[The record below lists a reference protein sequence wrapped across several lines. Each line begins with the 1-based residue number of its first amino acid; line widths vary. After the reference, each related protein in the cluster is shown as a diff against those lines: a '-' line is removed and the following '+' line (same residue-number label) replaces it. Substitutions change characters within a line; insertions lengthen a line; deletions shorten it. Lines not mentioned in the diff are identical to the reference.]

1 MVLQPGGLGPQT
13 GTEMMVEVHTVK
25 VLPASLFCKA
35 SIDAECFRAISREVA
50 ARLVK
55 LSPSPEI
62 PLAGREPLQ
71 LNMKF
76 VLLIIHLC
84 AVVES
89 KIVRDRNEHEQKHAD

>member
-1 MVLQPGGLGPQT
+1 M
-13 GTEMMVEVHTVK
+13 K

-35 SIDAECFRAISREVA
+35 SVDTACFRTISREVA
-50 ARLVK
+50 PRLVK

-62 PLAGREPLQ
+62 PVAGREPLQ

-84 AVVES
+84 TVVES
-89 KIVRDRNEHEQKHAD
+89 QIVRDRNEYEQKHAWNEKM